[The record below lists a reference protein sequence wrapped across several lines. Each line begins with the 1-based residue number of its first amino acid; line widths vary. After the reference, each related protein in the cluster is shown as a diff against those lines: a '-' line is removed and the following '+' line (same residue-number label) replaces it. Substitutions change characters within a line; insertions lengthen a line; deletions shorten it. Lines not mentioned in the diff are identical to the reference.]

1 MMLTNTEAG
10 NCFLRQSNEHFIGL
24 NFNKFQARCI
34 FWLELVSFI
43 FNLKKVPNLVGALKR
58 DLCLFFL
65 DLA

>member
-10 NCFLRQSNEHFIGL
+10 NCFFLRQSNEHFIGLL

-43 FNLKKVPNLVGALKR
+43 FNLKKSAKFGGSFKERLMFV
-58 DLCLFFL
+58 FFS
-65 DLA
+65 